1 MTATGQQMR
10 LFSED
15 PYAKIPPPSFGLGRV
30 LGVVLIL
37 LLWVPIGLM
46 IWMLT

>member
-10 LFSED
+10 LFDED
-15 PYAKIPPPSFGLGRV
+15 AYAKRPPPSFGLGR
-30 LGVVLIL
+30 LFGVVLVIL
-37 LLWVPIGLM
+37 IWVPIGLL